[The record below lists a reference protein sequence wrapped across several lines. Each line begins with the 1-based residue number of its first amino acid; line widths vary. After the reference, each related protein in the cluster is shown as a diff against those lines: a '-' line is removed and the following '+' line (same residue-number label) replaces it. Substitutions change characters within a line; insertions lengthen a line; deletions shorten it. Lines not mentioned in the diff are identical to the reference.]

1 VLLRVAGV
9 QSEGVGF
16 EEGANM
22 AGAREMVQKPDE
34 LWKDQRLLTRNS
46 EHLRSGGRHTSA

>member
-1 VLLRVAGV
+1 MLLRVAGV